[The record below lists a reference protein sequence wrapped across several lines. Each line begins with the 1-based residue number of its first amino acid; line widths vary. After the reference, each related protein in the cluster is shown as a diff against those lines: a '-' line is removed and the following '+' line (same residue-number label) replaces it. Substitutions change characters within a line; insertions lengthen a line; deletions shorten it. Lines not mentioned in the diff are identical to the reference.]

1 MMEIN
6 MKKIFIL
13 CSLILIGCGSSG
25 EPYEESYDN
34 GQLKIETSTKDG
46 ERHGEFIRYYEDGK
60 IKETGTYVNG
70 TKEGPA
76 VFYWP
81 SGSREERTYVN
92 DTKEGP
98 SVYYWPSGSR
108 EERTYVNGTKEGP
121 AVYYYAEGD
130 REEYTYVNG
139 KLEGP
144 SVYYWSDGDR
154 QERTY
159 VNGTKEGPAVFYYAD
174 GRTKNQ
180 TYVDGKLQ
188 SSSYSSSRPGSS
200 SGSQKGLYDLRKN
213 EISFRI
219 VVTDSDIDGILLYD
233 GFSSVYGVEGNM
245 NGTIKD
251 NTLYEAGVMRI
262 GSIDRNGKWIQ
273 YDGHTIPR
281 R

>member
-1 MMEIN
+1 MEIN

-13 CSLILIGCGSSG
+13 CSLILIGCGSSV

-34 GQLKIETSTKDG
+34 GQLKIETSTKVENG
-46 ERHGEFIRYYEDGK
+46 ERHGEFIRYHKDGK

-70 TKEGPA
+70 TK
-76 VFYWP
+76 
-81 SGSREERTYVN
+81 
-92 DTKEGP
+92 
-98 SVYYWPSGSR
+98 
-108 EERTYVNGTKEGP
+108 
-121 AVYYYAEGD
+121 
-130 REEYTYVNG
+130 
-139 KLEGP
+139 EGP

-159 VNGTKEGPAVFYYAD
+159 VNGTKEGPAVLYYAD

>member
-1 MMEIN
+1 

-13 CSLILIGCGSSG
+13 CSLILIGCGSSV

-34 GQLKIETSTKDG
+34 GQLKIETSTKVENG
-46 ERHGEFIRYYEDGK
+46 ERHGEFIRYHKDGK

-70 TKEGPA
+70 TK
-76 VFYWP
+76 
-81 SGSREERTYVN
+81 
-92 DTKEGP
+92 
-98 SVYYWPSGSR
+98 
-108 EERTYVNGTKEGP
+108 
-121 AVYYYAEGD
+121 
-130 REEYTYVNG
+130 
-139 KLEGP
+139 EGP

-159 VNGTKEGPAVFYYAD
+159 VNGTKEGPAVLYYAD

>member
-1 MMEIN
+1 

-13 CSLILIGCGSSG
+13 CSLILIGCGSSV

-34 GQLKIETSTKDG
+34 GQLKIETSTKVENG
-46 ERHGEFIRYYEDGK
+46 ERHGEFIRYHKDGK

-70 TKEGPA
+70 TK
-76 VFYWP
+76 
-81 SGSREERTYVN
+81 
-92 DTKEGP
+92 
-98 SVYYWPSGSR
+98 
-108 EERTYVNGTKEGP
+108 
-121 AVYYYAEGD
+121 
-130 REEYTYVNG
+130 
-139 KLEGP
+139 EGP

-159 VNGTKEGPAVFYYAD
+159 VNGTKEGPAVYYHTNGDREEFTYVNGKYEGPSVYYWSDGDRQERTYVNGTKEGPAVLYYAD